1 MPGGAQRVE
10 LGDLSSQLGVGLRPR
25 LRRAWK
31 ALDRILLL
39 RYWFPHVP
47 LFVAVAIFGILELT
61 PVAGR
66 LLGLSPD
73 DLLVEIENLLRS
85 GIRYTPQAVAG
96 LLLLIMSVGLLMR
109 SRLAWVITLLLAS
122 ASLLLLAF
130 GRDSGVYWALFTYD
144 ILLLAA
150 LLLGYNQFR
159 RSSLAAASLFA
170 VVSILA
176 ALSYAVLGT
185 YAMGAQ
191 FSPPITD
198 FVTAFYFAMVTIATV
213 GYGDIHP
220 ATPAAMLLVVS
231 VIAIG
236 ITLFATSLS
245 TLLVP
250 LINRRMESL
259 VRAREGSRMER
270 TNHYVVIGR
279 TALAENS
286 HRELASRNQ
295 KVTFI
300 LDRAPDEDAGALD
313 FVVGD
318 PCSAQTLEK
327 AGVADAIAVLAL
339 GDDDSENA
347 FVVLAVKEMAGNVK
361 TVTVANDAG
370 NLARM
375 KRVHPD
381 LIIAPQ
387 ILGGELLA
395 MALTGEQVDSDK
407 LMKQLLHLDT
417 RGRAD

>member
-220 ATPAAMLLVVS
+220 ATPAAMLFVVS

-270 TNHYVVIGR
+270 TNHYVVIVSR
-279 TALAENS
+279 TPSLPANP
-286 HRELASRNQ
+286 LASRYS
-295 KVTFI
+295 
-300 LDRAPDEDAGALD
+300 RPSGPCAPW
-313 FVVGD
+313 
-318 PCSAQTLEK
+318 
-327 AGVADAIAVLAL
+327 
-339 GDDDSENA
+339 
-347 FVVLAVKEMAGNVK
+347 
-361 TVTVANDAG
+361 
-370 NLARM
+370 
-375 KRVHPD
+375 
-381 LIIAPQ
+381 
-387 ILGGELLA
+387 
-395 MALTGEQVDSDK
+395 
-407 LMKQLLHLDT
+407 
-417 RGRAD
+417 